1 MSASA
6 SAAERHDSGS
16 ELMNV
21 DGMRFRL
28 MRVGMP
34 EILARREFPDASVMG
49 SYSSVKA
56 SSQYYNSGMHVN
68 DILYRCV

>member
-6 SAAERHDSGS
+6 SAAERQDSESG
-16 ELMNV
+16 LMDV

-34 EILARREFPDASVMG
+34 EILARRESPDVSVMG
-49 SYSSVKA
+49 SYSSVKT
-56 SSQYYNSGMHVN
+56 SSQY
-68 DILYRCV
+68 